1 MAGPKSTRAFTL
13 IELLVVIGIIGVL
26 ITLLMPTVSRAMVMA
41 REYMTRSTIKEL
53 EVGIEAFKS
62 DFKVYPTSKPR
73 GAGTADDG
81 RMAGER
87 PTGAANLAYYL
98 LGPGGSGWGIAGGGL
113 MPVTNARPGRS
124 YGPYYQADEDAM
136 KYETVAGR
144 SIVVG
149 FLDSFNPPGVIL
161 YFVGWEADGRMSSQ
175 AEGRTYFYWLDGG
188 TDPTGKKNY
197 ATLTYFEQCVK
208 GEDATATTPYRRQ
221 DYFLVSPGQD
231 GRYGA
236 VMQNENTGE
245 WEPTDLNA
253 AGAYCDDIGN
263 WKRTDER

>member
-41 REYMTRSTIKEL
+41 RQYMTRSTIKEL
-53 EVGIEAFKS
+53 EVGIEAFKA
-62 DFKVYPTSKPR
+62 DFKVYPPSQPYVL
-73 GAGTADDG
+73 ADPASG
-81 RMAGER
+81 QQL
-87 PTGAANLAYYL
+87 TGAANLAYYL
-98 LGPGGSGWGIAGGGL
+98 LGPGRSGWGIAGGGL
-113 MPVTNARPGRS
+113 MPFTNARPSRS

-136 KYETVAGR
+136 AYSDLPGEQGQVE
-144 SIVVG
+144 G
-149 FLDSFNPPGVIL
+149 FLDVFDPPGVIL
-161 YFVGWEADGRMSSQ
+161 YFAGRNDASGNM
-175 AEGRTYFYWLDGG
+175 TFYWSDGNRNG
-188 TDPTGKKNY
+188 VRDPMAKKNY
-197 ATLTYFEQCVK
+197 ATLAYFEQCVK

-236 VMQNENTGE
+236 IMQNENTGD
-245 WEPTDLNA
+245 WEPTNLDA

-263 WKRTDER
+263 WRRSDER